1 MVAALPGAHALLSA
15 LQDALRG
22 GDHRRVCLNRRVFDS
37 LDDFRLISDSLCDRP
52 TRFRELVPVSEPI
65 ARGACDGCQRGMGG
79 VRFVLL
85 APTSILWRSKF
96 QSAVQ
101 MSLVSSNNR
110 AGTVSIS
117 DQELAG
123 TLAHK

>member
-1 MVAALPGAHALLSA
+1 
-15 LQDALRG
+15 
-22 GDHRRVCLNRRVFDS
+22 
-37 LDDFRLISDSLCDRP
+37 
-52 TRFRELVPVSEPI
+52 
-65 ARGACDGCQRGMGG
+65 MGG